1 MNKRIRSAFGCA
13 VLFILSGVILK
24 YGGDRGLPSE
34 DYGMSVIEVFNMYSD
49 APSAVTS
56 VSAEHILNLS
66 HEAAPVTDKPCDVLP
81 PVLVPPQTTAA
92 SDIN

>member
-1 MNKRIRSAFGCA
+1 MNKRVRSALGCA
-13 VLFILSGVILK
+13 VLFILSAVIFK
-24 YGGDRGLPSE
+24 YGGDTGLPSE
-34 DYGMSVIEVFNMYSD
+34 DYGVSVREVFNMYSD

-66 HEAAPVTDKPCDVLP
+66 HEAAPVKNEPCEVLP
-81 PVLVPPQTTAA
+81 PVLVPPQTAAA